1 MGNSSNTGYVLRVGI
16 FFDGTANNTFN
27 SQLGQA
33 LKAQGVRVDE
43 GSSYEGIATNIA
55 RLHQCYPVQPSFD
68 TTGKAVTSLYVSGIG
83 TTTGKADT
91 RFPAQTYGRGS
102 TGVLGKA
109 QEAQAQLNQCLTTF
123 VQALAPHTLSRL
135 QLDVFGFSRGAA
147 AARHFINQINATD
160 FAEHFALA
168 DDFTCEVCFVGL
180 FDTVAAMGGLAD
192 LGDIGDDINPGL
204 NLYLG
209 PECAHQVVQL
219 CARDEQ
225 RRNFAL
231 SRIAPQWPLDIA
243 LPGVHAD
250 VGGGYPME
258 MAEQVYLTRW
268 HTNLVSPSTPLTMT
282 RAWAV
287 AETDLADWQRQ
298 DLLDPQDPS
307 RLLEI
312 RSESHRTGSR
322 QDPMQRVQAAVF
334 MQRRVFGH
342 LSRVYLRI
350 MHGLACDQ
358 GVPLRALTVAEAD
371 IPDELSAI
379 AVSLE
384 AQVRTGVIELSADQ
398 ERLLRQRYIHCSA
411 NWNAGVG
418 MGTGVMDQAF
428 FNRPREGGRSV
439 FDQPIPQSGWV

>member
-1 MGNSSNTGYVLRVGI
+1 MSNSSDTGPVLRVGV

-27 SQLGQA
+27 SLLGQERQ
-33 LKAQGVRVDE
+33 AQGLRVDA
-43 GSSYEGIATNIA
+43 GSSYDGVATNVA
-55 RLHQCYPVQPSFD
+55 RLYQCYPVQSSFD
-68 TTGKAVTSLYVSGIG
+68 ATGKAVTSLYVTGIG
-83 TTTGKADT
+83 TTTGQADT
-91 RFPAQTYGRGS
+91 RFPAQTYGRGN

-109 QEAQAQLNQCLTTF
+109 EEAQAQLNQCLTTF

-135 QLDVFGFSRGAA
+135 QLDIFGFSRGAA
-147 AARHFINQINATD
+147 AARHFTNLINATD
-160 FAEHFALA
+160 FAEHFVLA
-168 DDFTCEVCFVGL
+168 DDFTCEIFFIGL

-204 NLYLG
+204 NLFLG
-209 PECAHQVVQL
+209 PECARQVVQL
-219 CARDEQ
+219 SARDEH

-250 VGGGYPME
+250 VGGGYPLEME
-258 MAEQVYLTRW
+258 EQVYLTRW
-268 HTNLVSPSTPLTMT
+268 QTNLVSPSTPLKLT

-287 AETDLADWQRQ
+287 AEQDLVEWQRQ

-312 RSESHRTGSR
+312 RSESHPTGSR

-350 MHGLACDQ
+350 MHRLACDQ
-358 GVPLRALTVAEAD
+358 GVPLCALPAAVIEV
-371 IPDELSAI
+371 PDELSAI

-384 AQVRTGVIELSADQ
+384 AQVRTGVIELSAEQ
-398 ERLLRQRYIHCSA
+398 ERLLRQRYVHRSA
-411 NWNAGVG
+411 HWNAGVG

-439 FDQPIPQSGWV
+439 FDQQMPLDEWV

>member
-1 MGNSSNTGYVLRVGI
+1 MSNFSHTERVLRVGI

-27 SQLGQA
+27 SLLGQERQ
-33 LKAQGVRVDE
+33 AQGLKVDE
-43 GSSYEGIATNIA
+43 GSSYGAIATNIA
-55 RLHQCYPVQPSFD
+55 RLYGCYPQQSSWD
-68 TTGKAVTSLYVSGIG
+68 ATGKAVTSLYVSGIG

-109 QEAQAQLNQCLTTF
+109 EEAWAQLNQCLTAF
-123 VQALAPHTLSRL
+123 VQALAPYTLSRL
-135 QLDVFGFSRGAA
+135 QLDIFGFSRGAA
-147 AARHFINQINATD
+147 AARHFTHQINATN

-168 DDFTCEVCFVGL
+168 DDFSCEICFIGL
-180 FDTVAAMGGLAD
+180 FDTVAAVGGLAD
-192 LGDIGDDINPGL
+192 FGDVGDDINAGL

-209 PECAHQVVQL
+209 PGCAQQVVQL
-219 CARDEQ
+219 SARDEH

-243 LPGVHAD
+243 LPGAHAD
-250 VGGGYPME
+250 VGGGYPLE
-258 MAEQVYLTRW
+258 MAEQLYLTRW
-268 HTNLVSPSTPLTMT
+268 QTNLVSPSTPLKQT
-282 RAWAV
+282 RAWAS
-287 AETDLADWQRQ
+287 AATDLIEWQRE
-298 DLLDPQDPS
+298 DLLDPLDPS

-322 QDPMQRVQAAVF
+322 QDPMQRVQTSVF

-350 MHGLACDQ
+350 MHRLACDQ
-358 GVPLRALTVAEAD
+358 GVPLRALTVAEAEL
-371 IPDELSAI
+371 PDELSAI

-384 AQVRTGVIELSADQ
+384 AQVRTGVVELSQEQ
-398 ERLLRQRYIHCSA
+398 ERLLRQRYVHRSA

-439 FDQPIPQSGWV
+439 FDQPIPIVESV

>member
-1 MGNSSNTGYVLRVGI
+1 MSNSSHTGPVLRVGI
-16 FFDGTANNTFN
+16 FFDGTANNAFN
-27 SQLGQA
+27 SLLGQERQ
-33 LKAQGVRVDE
+33 AQGLRVDA
-43 GSSYEGIATNIA
+43 GSSYDGVATNIA
-55 RLHQCYPVQPSFD
+55 RLHQCYPVQSAFD
-68 TTGKAVTSLYVSGIG
+68 ATGKAVTSLYVSGIG

-109 QEAQAQLNQCLTTF
+109 QEACAHLNQCLAAF
-123 VQALAPHTLSRL
+123 VQTLAPHSLSRL
-135 QLDVFGFSRGAA
+135 KLDIFGFSRGAA
-147 AARHFINQINATD
+147 AARHFTNQINATD

-168 DDFTCEVCFVGL
+168 DDFTCEICFIGL

-192 LGDIGDDINPGL
+192 SGDIGDDINPGL

-209 PECAHQVVQL
+209 PECARQVVQL
-219 CARDEQ
+219 SARDEH

-250 VGGGYPME
+250 VGGGYPLE
-258 MAEQVYLTRW
+258 MQEQVYLSRW
-268 HTNLVSPSTPLTMT
+268 QTNLISPSTPLKLTH
-282 RAWAV
+282 AWAV
-287 AETDLADWQRQ
+287 AATDLVAWQGE

-312 RSESHRTGSR
+312 RSESHPEGSR
-322 QDPMQRVQAAVF
+322 QDRMQRVQAAVF
-334 MQRRVFGH
+334 MQRRVYGH

-350 MHGLACDQ
+350 MHRLACEQ
-358 GVPLRALTVAEAD
+358 GVPLRALTVAEAQ
-371 IPDELSAI
+371 IPDELSTI
-379 AVSLE
+379 ADSLE
-384 AQVRTGVIELSADQ
+384 AQVGQGVIELSADQ
-398 ERLLRQRYIHCSA
+398 ERLLRQRYVHCSA

-418 MGTGVMDQAF
+418 TGTGVMDQAF

-439 FDQPIPQSGWV
+439 FDQHMPVGEWV

>member
-1 MGNSSNTGYVLRVGI
+1 MSNSSHTGPVLRVGI

-27 SQLGQA
+27 SLLGQERQ
-33 LKAQGVRVDE
+33 AQGLRVDA
-43 GSSYEGIATNIA
+43 GSSYDGVATNIA
-55 RLHQCYPVQPSFD
+55 RLHECYPVQSSFD
-68 TTGKAVTSLYVSGIG
+68 ATGKAVTSLYISGIG

-109 QEAQAQLNQCLTTF
+109 QEACAQLNQCLAAF
-123 VQALAPHTLSRL
+123 VQTLAPHRLSRL
-135 QLDVFGFSRGAA
+135 QLDIFGFSRGAA
-147 AARHFINQINATD
+147 AARHFTNQINATD
-160 FAEHFALA
+160 FAEQFALA
-168 DDFTCEVCFVGL
+168 DDFTCEVCFIGL

-204 NLYLG
+204 NLFLG
-209 PECAHQVVQL
+209 PECARQVVQL
-219 CARDEQ
+219 SARDEH

-250 VGGGYPME
+250 VGGGYPLE
-258 MAEQVYLTRW
+258 MQEQVYLTRW
-268 HTNLVSPSTPLTMT
+268 QTNRVSPSTPLKLT

-287 AETDLADWQRQ
+287 TATDLVAWQGE
-298 DLLDPQDPS
+298 DLLDPQDPN

-312 RSESHRTGSR
+312 RSESHPEGSR
-322 QDPMQRVQAAVF
+322 LDPMQRVQAAVF
-334 MQRRVFGH
+334 MQRRVYGH

-350 MHGLACDQ
+350 MHRLACEQ
-358 GVPLRALTVAEAD
+358 GVPVCALTVAEAE

-379 AVSLE
+379 SDSLE
-384 AQVRTGVIELSADQ
+384 AQVGTGVIELSADQ
-398 ERLLRQRYIHCSA
+398 ERLLRQRYVHCSA

-418 MGTGVMDQAF
+418 TGTGVMDQAF

-439 FDQPIPQSGWV
+439 FDQRMPLGESV